1 LCTLLSTTVG
11 HKFLTQPKQTGV
23 GLSTYIQNILLRAV
37 VLYSAKEG
45 FAPETADADKA
56 SSAAQRLL
64 EFIGIC
70 IVRPPSC
77 LNP

>member
-11 HKFLTQPKQTGV
+11 QKV
-23 GLSTYIQNILLRAV
+23 LSTTDSQNKLRWSVALHSKHTFARV
-37 VLYSAKEG
+37 CFDSAKEG

-64 EFIGIC
+64 VFIVIFS
-70 IVRPPSC
+70 VRP
-77 LNP
+77 